1 MQQQVARLAEE
12 RIQRGLGPL
21 RIGIGLHHGP
31 AVVGNIGSDERMQ
44 YTAIGD
50 TVNIAARLVSR
61 AEPSQILISET
72 MYAAAGGGDLFHD
85 LGPISVKG
93 RDAQVRVYSVNWE
106 TIVQRTPVAKSPS

>member
-1 MQQQVARLAEE
+1 
-12 RIQRGLGPL
+12 
-21 RIGIGLHHGP
+21 
-31 AVVGNIGSDERMQ
+31 
-44 YTAIGD
+44 
-50 TVNIAARLVSR
+50 
-61 AEPSQILISET
+61 